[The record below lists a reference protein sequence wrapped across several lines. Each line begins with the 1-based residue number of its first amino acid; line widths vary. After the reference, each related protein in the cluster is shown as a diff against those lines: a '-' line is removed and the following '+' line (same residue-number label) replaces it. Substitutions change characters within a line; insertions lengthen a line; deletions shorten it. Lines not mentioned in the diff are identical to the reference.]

1 MGSTLDVKH
10 FFLTLQIPPD
20 ESVTGK
26 MPEGSFSD
34 VRFIA
39 YTLKHSLP
47 TFLFSARC
55 SLTI

>member
-20 ESVTGK
+20 VSITGK
-26 MPEGSFSD
+26 MPEGSCSG
-34 VRFIA
+34 VRFMV
-39 YTLKHSLP
+39 YTLEHSLP
-47 TFLFSARC
+47 NFLFSARC